1 MRLLILILIWQTK
14 DWVKNN
20 TMIKLTDLLEA
31 EKAFTA
37 TSKETGNV
45 SVFKTKA
52 ARDAAVKAGSHEKR
66 KTDKDDAV
74 DVPTG
79 EKKPNMFSKDTGY
92 DAGDDGLGWGDETDR
107 DSSLPKSASELN
119 YNHMGEFG
127 DAMDAES
134 GLSGTTDIDDNSG
147 ALLYTV
153 GNGEGDEPTYT
164 IFIGSNEDY
173 GKPDEFRVSLEP
185 TYGNDPAGL
194 SGKVDKTFKT
204 AEEAKKF
211 AAQVAKKYSKEM
223 QMDDSEPKKDEPVKD
238 STGDRTGNSEVN
250 KVVRNTAKKL
260 GITPAKLGKDEY
272 KLKMSQAAVEALTD
286 ANFHSEARALIAK
299 LEGKPEWA
307 EKPTDMPDISS
318 PEYDE
323 WRKNSVYSSKYYDA
337 DDSVMDLGT
346 TASQEAGWD
355 GRDALDSIA
364 FDLKMNGFKNLA
376 ATLQSVIDD
385 EKNEGT
391 IKLTDLLKEGKFKK
405 EERDLKNLAGTVKID
420 FEEALEMLEE
430 DGVLEAMEHLEN
442 AIERIQYVH
451 KQLKRKS

>member
-1 MRLLILILIWQTK
+1 MRFQILTQKLWSK
-14 DWVKNN
+14 DLEKNPN
-20 TMIKLTDLLEA
+20 TMIKLTDLLKE
-31 EKAFTA
+31 ESFTA
-37 TSKETGNV
+37 INKDTGKV
-45 SVFKTKA
+45 SVFKSKDS
-52 ARDAAVKAGSHEKR
+52 RDAAVKAGTHDK
-66 KTDKDDAV
+66 KKDD
-74 DVPTG
+74 G
-79 EKKPNMFSKDTGY
+79 EKEPKGGKPNMFSKDAGY
-92 DAGDDGLGWGDETDR
+92 DAGDDAGDDGLGWGDETDR
-107 DSSLPKSASELN
+107 DTSLPKDASELN
-119 YNHMGEFG
+119 SNHMGEFG

-134 GLSGTTDIDDNSG
+134 GLSGTLNIDDNSG
-147 ALLYTV
+147 AILYSV

-164 IFIGSNEDY
+164 IFIGSNDDY

-376 ATLQSVIDD
+376 ATLQSVIK
-385 EKNEGT
+385 ESKST
-391 IKLTDLLKEGKFKK
+391 KL
-405 EERDLKNLAGTVKID
+405 RDLI
-420 FEEALEMLEE
+420 
-430 DGVLEAMEHLEN
+430 
-442 AIERIQYVH
+442 
-451 KQLKRKS
+451 

>member
-1 MRLLILILIWQTK
+1 
-14 DWVKNN
+14 
-20 TMIKLTDLLEA
+20 MIKLTDLLEA

>member
-1 MRLLILILIWQTK
+1 MRFQILTQKLWSK
-14 DWVKNN
+14 DLEKNPN
-20 TMIKLTDLLEA
+20 TMIKLTDLLKE
-31 EKAFTA
+31 ESFTA
-37 TSKETGNV
+37 INKDTGKV
-45 SVFKTKA
+45 SVFKSKDS
-52 ARDAAVKAGSHEKR
+52 RDAAVKAGTHDK
-66 KTDKDDAV
+66 KKDD
-74 DVPTG
+74 G
-79 EKKPNMFSKDTGY
+79 EKEPKGGKPNMFSKDAGY

-107 DSSLPKSASELN
+107 DTSLPKDASELN
-119 YNHMGEFG
+119 SNHMGEFG

-134 GLSGTTDIDDNSG
+134 GLSGTLNIDDNSG
-147 ALLYTV
+147 AILYSV
-153 GNGEGDEPTYT
+153 GNGEGDEPTYS

-173 GKPDEFRVSLEP
+173 GKPEEFRVSLEP

-376 ATLQSVIDD
+376 ATLQSVIK
-385 EKNEGT
+385 ESKST
-391 IKLTDLLKEGKFKK
+391 KL
-405 EERDLKNLAGTVKID
+405 RDLI
-420 FEEALEMLEE
+420 
-430 DGVLEAMEHLEN
+430 
-442 AIERIQYVH
+442 
-451 KQLKRKS
+451 

>member
-1 MRLLILILIWQTK
+1 
-14 DWVKNN
+14 
-20 TMIKLTDLLEA
+20 MIKLTDLLKE
-31 EKAFTA
+31 ESFTA
-37 TSKETGNV
+37 INKDTGKV
-45 SVFKTKA
+45 SVFKSKDS
-52 ARDAAVKAGSHEKR
+52 RDAAVKAGTHDK
-66 KTDKDDAV
+66 KKDD
-74 DVPTG
+74 G
-79 EKKPNMFSKDTGY
+79 EKEPKGGKPNMFSKDAGY

-107 DSSLPKSASELN
+107 DTSLPKDASELN
-119 YNHMGEFG
+119 SNHMGEFG

-134 GLSGTTDIDDNSG
+134 GLSGTLNIDDNSG
-147 ALLYTV
+147 AILYSV
-153 GNGEGDEPTYT
+153 GNGEGDEPTYS

-173 GKPDEFRVSLEP
+173 GKTEEFRVSLEP

-376 ATLQSVIDD
+376 ATLQSVIK
-385 EKNEGT
+385 ESKST
-391 IKLTDLLKEGKFKK
+391 KL
-405 EERDLKNLAGTVKID
+405 RDLI
-420 FEEALEMLEE
+420 
-430 DGVLEAMEHLEN
+430 
-442 AIERIQYVH
+442 
-451 KQLKRKS
+451 